1 MTAKAGTKRHS
12 WKRIIARD
20 TGAILYW
27 CPKCQTWK
35 IPGEP
40 SGVCPGKRNPGTN
53 WHVTR
58 ADELRN
64 ERSRQEGVQWD
75 YTNQRVLENK
85 YAADASRHLGMNP
98 RERPYVSPFYG
109 LTWQE
114 KDVLISAKSGG
125 AIYRGK
131 DMIFWTTI
139 AKGLARK
146 GFVKYKE
153 NAFILTSKGRTAIQE
168 LGLSNPGAAWHGRE
182 VVFAELAKMKSK
194 DYKKGYIDAN
204 VTALTKSKLYGMPN
218 PSPGKLF
225 KNLLPIGLIVGLV
238 WLINKNKAQ

>member
-1 MTAKAGTKRHS
+1 MTAKAGTKKHS

-20 TGAILYW
+20 TGSILYW
-27 CPKCQTWK
+27 CPKCETWK
-35 IPGEP
+35 TKGEP
-40 SGVCPGKRNPGTN
+40 SGTCPGR
-53 WHVTR
+53 R
-58 ADELRN
+58 
-64 ERSRQEGVQWD
+64 
-75 YTNQRVLENK
+75 
-85 YAADASRHLGMNP
+85 NP

-109 LTWQE
+109 LTRQE

-168 LGLSNPGAAWHGRE
+168 LGLSNPGAAWHKEEKAHAMTGR
-182 VVFAELAKMKSK
+182 KNWTSK
-194 DYKKGYIDAN
+194 TMRSYFTGKEDAH
-204 VTALTKSKLYGMPN
+204 TDSIEMSKALGMPN
-218 PSPGKLF
+218 PSSNKLF
-225 KNLLPIGLIVGLV
+225 KSLLPIGLIVGLI